1 MAGKDVAHGGAVE
14 KRLAARRHAHRR
26 RHVDELHHAALI
38 EALEA
43 PCGNRRAERAPGA
56 VRMDRDPHLRRA
68 AHARAHFVPQGN
80 RHQELRARRPCFL
93 AKRERR
99 RQHLNAGMTLGDEV
113 PFVELEPGTCRAVEK
128 RCVPRCRAP
137 ARAENPRF
145 TRGGLVALEE
155 RLHLGLLHAGGDD
168 RQAVRHDPARA
179 LENLRGQIGKPRA
192 ARKCREFL
200 QITQSI
206 FAPETFTTSAHF
218 FTSARIQA
226 ENSSGELP
234 TMSAPC
240 AVSWSRTSGA
250 RSTRTTSEFRRKT
263 ISRGV
268 PAGASRPFQPT
279 ASKSLSPSSCSVGTS
294 GSTPMR
300 ARLVTA
306 SAWIFPERTCGRS
319 GGTLSN
325 IIGICPAM
333 RSAIAGAPPL

>member
-14 KRLAARRHAHRR
+14 ERLAARRHARR
-26 RHVDELHHAALI
+26 RGHVNEFHHAALI
-38 EALEA
+38 EALE
-43 PCGNRRAERAPGA
+43 PPGRSRGAERAPGA
-56 VRMDRDPHLRRA
+56 VGVHRDLHLRRA
-68 AHARAHFVPQGN
+68 AHARAHFVPDGN
-80 RHQELRARRPCFL
+80 RHEELRARGPYFL

-99 RQHLNAGMTLGDEV
+99 RQHLNAGMALGDEV
-113 PFVELEPGTCRAVEK
+113 AFVELEPGARRAVEK
-128 RCVPRCRAP
+128 RCVSRCRAP

-145 TRGGLVALEE
+145 TRGGVVALEE

-168 RQAVRHDPARA
+168 GQAVRHDPARA
-179 LENLRGQIGKPRA
+179 LQNLRGQIGEARA
-192 ARKCREFL
+192 AGECREFL

-240 AVSWSRTSGA
+240 EVSWSRTSGI
-250 RSTRTTSEFRRKT
+250 RRTRTTSVFRRAT

-268 PAGASRPFQPT
+268 PAGARRPFQPT
-279 ASKSLSPSSCSVGTS
+279 ASKSLRPSSCSVGTS
-294 GSTPMR
+294 GSTAMR

-306 SAWIFPERTCGRS
+306 SAWIFPARTCGRS

-325 IIGICPAM
+325 INGIYPAT
-333 RSAIAGAPPL
+333 RSAIAGAP